1 MGKPFQPTMILSMP
15 SSSSGL
21 LNTLQRLAPGTPL
34 REALGRIIQHRNG
47 ALIVLGYGPAVDS
60 ICTGG
65 FQLTDSD
72 FTPAR
77 LAELAK
83 MDGAIVLDHQ
93 WQKILRVNVHL
104 LPDPAVATQETG
116 ARYRTAERVARQTGL
131 PVVAVSEDRRVAT
144 LFLGGEKHELQ
155 SPTVLAAEV
164 NQELLTL
171 ERFRRRLEEAEE
183 RLTREEVADLMTY
196 RAVVQVVQRAELVR
210 RIGADIEKDAVGL
223 GGEGGLITL
232 QLADLLHGTTDLR
245 NLVIRDYVRP
255 VTAKRLNQAL
265 TQLES
270 LPTVDLSDPD
280 AVAAALGFDHP
291 DSHTRPLGVRL
302 LSQVP
307 RLPEP
312 VRDGIVKH
320 FKDFQKML
328 NASVDDLDDIA
339 GIGRARATQ
348 LRLLFDR
355 MLETIRA
362 WDHSVEL

>member
-1 MGKPFQPTMILSMP
+1 MAST
-15 SSSSGL
+15 SSGL
-21 LNTLQRLAPGTPL
+21 LEILQRLAPGTPL
-34 REALGRIIQHRNG
+34 RDALARIIQHRNG
-47 ALIVLGYGPAVDS
+47 ALIVLGFGPEVES
-60 ICTGG
+60 LCTGG

-72 FTPAR
+72 FSPAR

-104 LPDPAVATQETG
+104 LPDPTVATQETG

-155 SPTVLAAEV
+155 SPTALAAEV

-171 ERFRRRLEEAEE
+171 ERFRGRLDEAEE
-183 RLTREEVADLMTY
+183 RLTREELADLMTF

-210 RIGADIEKDAVGL
+210 RIGQDIRKVAVGL
-223 GGEGGLITL
+223 GGEGGLISL
-232 QLADLLHGTTDLR
+232 QLADLLYGTTDLR
-245 NLVIRDYVRP
+245 DLVVKDYVRP
-255 VTAKRLNQAL
+255 VTAKRLKQAL
-265 TQLES
+265 TRLEA
-270 LPTVDLSDPD
+270 LPTDDLSDPD

-307 RLPEP
+307 RLPTA
-312 VRDGIVKH
+312 VQDGIVKH

-328 NASVDDLDDIA
+328 NASVDELDEVA
-339 GIGRARATQ
+339 GIGRARASQ
-348 LRLLFDR
+348 LRFLFDR